1 MTAISGWARGT
12 WSQGLGANT
21 SDCCYGVAGT
31 GAVGSVSVVA
41 EANVPETGLAATGGV
56 GSVSV
61 VAEANTAVTGS
72 EGTGAVGSVV
82 VAAAADVS
90 PQVLLAQEP

>member
-1 MTAISGWARGT
+1 MTAISGWGRGT
-12 WSQGLGANT
+12 WSQYSWGEPLPVVVT
-21 SDCCYGVAGT
+21 GVAGT

-72 EGTGAVGSVV
+72 EGTGSVG
-82 VAAAADVS
+82 
-90 PQVLLAQEP
+90 